1 VPLLKCTYSFT
12 LFCRST
18 STICTVAKNCSTR
31 INQNF
36 LAKKKEAGVKGQ
48 TCFGG
53 SGVGTGRGSARA
65 SRGGEEGGGRR
76 VAVNGGRRRR
86 RRAPPWAENWGWRE
100 TRQREGERSL
110 ASEEN
115 YWWWRLDAGMQRLRQ
130 LSRARMDDACPRSI
144 ARPVHPRGRLLRTFC
159 FRCSAP
165 IDRLLSGASAP
176 ALIHRE

>member
-53 SGVGTGRGSARA
+53 SGVGAGRGSSRA

-76 VAVNGGRRRR
+76 VADWQSTAADGAGGERRPGQRTC
-86 RRAPPWAENWGWRE
+86 GWRE
-100 TRQREGERSL
+100 TRQREGERCL

-115 YWWWRLDAGMQRLRQ
+115 YCGWRLDAGMQRLRQ
-130 LSRARMDDACPRSI
+130 LSRARMDMM
-144 ARPVHPRGRLLRTFC
+144 PVHEVSHGQCILEGGSSAPSVSGARLL
-159 FRCSAP
+159 
-165 IDRLLSGASAP
+165 
-176 ALIHRE
+176 

>member
-86 RRAPPWAENWGWRE
+86 RRAPPWAENLRLERDE
-100 TRQREGERSL
+100 TEGGRAVSGERRKL
-110 ASEEN
+110 LWVA
-115 YWWWRLDAGMQRLRQ
+115 AGCRH
-130 LSRARMDDACPRSI
+130 AETP
-144 ARPVHPRGRLLRTFC
+144 
-159 FRCSAP
+159 
-165 IDRLLSGASAP
+165 P
-176 ALIHRE
+176 ALPCSDG